1 MPIPKPVFPGTV
13 FHNYHDAVRNI
24 PPKEIDP
31 SAFMPWGADEVAA
44 LSTWEATFLIM
55 MDKFYPQWPV
65 TKRYDFYYDL
75 LRYWGRR
82 AGPVCAR
89 LHHLQRAAAPDA
101 TTSYSMRS
109 PSIAASRRYFLMS
122 PSAWTALRCTR
133 ILRSGTKRW
142 RRSGHRVLAGPA
154 VSLEDLAP
162 HVQEHFKQVSV
173 SAKPSPHHFAY
184 FKKEHS
190 RVPELTRRAK
200 ALWPFLKD
208 GSIYERAVARLFKML
223 TSNSKDEY
231 TTYTKPV
238 DFGKPYVYVPLNY
251 QPECTTSPL
260 RHICRSGADDTDA
273 FCGIA
278 GRLGIVRERASGAVA
293 CSPWRFYPAA
303 VQRDFI
309 PILRPF
315 LMCGSFRSP

>member
-1 MPIPKPVFPGTV
+1 MYEDFTV
-13 FHNYHDAVRNI
+13 GNKTVA
-24 PPKEIDP
+24 KE
-31 SAFMPWGADEVAA
+31 
-44 LSTWEATFLIM
+44 
-55 MDKFYPQWPV
+55 
-65 TKRYDFYYDL
+65 
-75 LRYWGRR
+75 R
-82 AGPVCAR
+82 A
-89 LHHLQRAAAPDA
+89 
-101 TTSYSMRS
+101 
-109 PSIAASRRYFLMS
+109 
-122 PSAWTALRCTR
+122 
-133 ILRSGTKRW
+133 SGF
-142 RRSGHRVLAGPA
+142 SGPA

-231 TTYTKPV
+231 ATYTKPV

-260 RHICRSGADDTDA
+260 G
-273 FCGIA
+273 GIFVDQVLMIQMLSA
-278 GRLGIVRERASGAVA
+278 ALPVGWGLYVKEHPAQWPAHLGDFTPQRYKG
-293 CSPWRFYPAA
+293 FYSDIAA
-303 VQRDFI
+303 VPHVRLVPVTVNTFELADHAQATATVSGTAGWESIAR
-309 PILRPF
+309 
-315 LMCGSFRSP
+315 GSVRSSSDTRGS